1 MLLRERFI
9 ASNIY
14 NRKEGQWCRNPV
26 YASSETRITGVS
38 RGTWWGGGVGRRS
51 ALPRL
56 QGGVITEW
64 KQLQG
69 DGVLK
74 LPGPGMQPTAP
85 QEAEGGA
92 AI

>member
-1 MLLRERFI
+1 MQVQKQRSLGS
-9 ASNIY
+9 A
-14 NRKEGQWCRNPV
+14 EG
-26 YASSETRITGVS
+26 
-38 RGTWWGGGVGRRS
+38 RGGGGGVGRRP

-64 KQLQG
+64 TQLQG